1 MPIIH
6 RKALSV
12 NPSTG
17 DNHDRMTQSNLA
29 ELNNYLEAGW
39 LIEDKIVIPCST
51 SAPAYKG
58 LSSVIFIMSKTIQ
71 DDQSNQKG

>member
-1 MPIIH
+1 MPIIQ

-17 DNHDRMTQSNLA
+17 DNHDRVTESNLA
-29 ELNNYLEAGW
+29 NLNSYLEAGW
-39 LIEDKIVIPCST
+39 IIEDKIVLPCSV

-71 DDQSNQKG
+71 DG